1 MAKSATT
8 IDQQLDLLKS
18 RGLTVNDADKAREI
32 LLDITALAF
41 TCSRLKNLIP
51 NFATGHMSMSRV
63 LRSRMW
69 SISTTSILTFV
80 YCSCDIS
87 TASR

>member
-18 RGLTVNDADKAREI
+18 RGLTVNDAE
-32 LLDITALAF
+32 DITALAF